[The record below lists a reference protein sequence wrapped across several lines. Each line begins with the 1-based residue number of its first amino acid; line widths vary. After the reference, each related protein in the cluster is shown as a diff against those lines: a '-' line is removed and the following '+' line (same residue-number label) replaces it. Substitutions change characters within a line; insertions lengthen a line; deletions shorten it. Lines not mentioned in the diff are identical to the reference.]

1 MSATPAKMVSWTGI
15 QGLLVVAAIFL
26 IGTPAGF
33 SFCGLSWK
41 FPWLSEVSSPTR
53 DIPVAQLVVNKPEP
67 RSASLTVDRVWAG
80 QSRVVFCVTVR
91 NEQGRSLHLRSGHV
105 NLSEVGMANADWPAV
120 TLSPW
125 DGVRF
130 QLAKIQ
136 IFADKELPGTARAF
150 NLDLT
155 IPPGHQRKFLLQIDA
170 ASVPIW
176 QHNRFFA
183 VGSLV
188 LEDGAAE
195 LATPDINLFGQRL
208 AQGAPGASLSPVAF
222 PTGTSMGKQR

>member
-1 MSATPAKMVSWTGI
+1 MSATPAKLVSWSSI
-15 QGLLVVAAIFL
+15 QGLVVAAAIFL

-33 SFCGLSWK
+33 SFAGLSWK
-41 FPWLSEVSSPTR
+41 FPWLSEASSPAR
-53 DIPVAQLVVNKPEP
+53 DTPAAQLVVHKPEP
-67 RSASLTVDRVWAG
+67 RIATLTVDRVWVG
-80 QSRVVFCVTVR
+80 QARVVLCVTVR

-105 NLSEVGMANADWPAV
+105 NLSEVGMNHADWPAV
-120 TLSPW
+120 TLPPW

-150 NLDLT
+150 ALDLT

-170 ASVPIW
+170 ANVPIW

-195 LATPDINLFGQRL
+195 LATPDMNLFGRRL
-208 AQGAPGASLSPVAF
+208 NQADPGASLSPVAF
-222 PTGTSMGKQR
+222 QTGSAAAKQK